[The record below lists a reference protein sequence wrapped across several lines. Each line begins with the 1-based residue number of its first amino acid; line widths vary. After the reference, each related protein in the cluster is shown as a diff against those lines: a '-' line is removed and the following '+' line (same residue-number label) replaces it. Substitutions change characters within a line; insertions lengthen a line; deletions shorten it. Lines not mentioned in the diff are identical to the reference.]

1 MKIMPNL
8 DFLPLLPGVYL
19 FKDATNA
26 IIYVGKAKLL
36 KKRVSSYFKNQD
48 KDWKIH
54 SLIEEY
60 ASIDH
65 IVTQTEMEAL
75 LLEAQLIQEHQPKF
89 NVLLKSGQPFV
100 YIHFSNDEIPV
111 IEVVRSK
118 KKKGGTYFGPFVQ
131 KMQVRAAYNY
141 LLKTFRLNLCNQK
154 IPTGCLRYHIGNCAG
169 NCLDTFDKEQYL
181 FRMTLAQQALAGRYK
196 QSLAAI
202 NKRIEE
208 YSSAFE
214 FEKARQL
221 VYYAQNLETIFATLK
236 TKFTPKKYETDVFVA
251 TTPIAHQKE
260 YNIAFSDQLQ
270 TLLGLPQR
278 PITIDCFD
286 ISHFQSQSIVGS
298 CIRFVHGVPDKN
310 NFRRFRIKT
319 LVEQNDYAALQ
330 EIVTRRYKNSNA
342 IPDVVLIDG
351 GKGQL
356 SAVQKILPNAFI
368 ISLAKREERLFT
380 PLHPEGVTLDI
391 QTEIGRV
398 LIALRDYAHHF
409 AISYHRTKRA
419 QAVKDLQDDNR
430 KLHTTKPRA
439 H

>member
-1 MKIMPNL
+1 
-8 DFLPLLPGVYL
+8 
-19 FKDATNA
+19 
-26 IIYVGKAKLL
+26 
-36 KKRVSSYFKNQD
+36 
-48 KDWKIH
+48 
-54 SLIEEY
+54 
-60 ASIDH
+60 
-65 IVTQTEMEAL
+65 
-75 LLEAQLIQEHQPKF
+75 
-89 NVLLKSGQPFV
+89 
-100 YIHFSNDEIPV
+100 
-111 IEVVRSK
+111 
-118 KKKGGTYFGPFVQ
+118 
-131 KMQVRAAYNY
+131 
-141 LLKTFRLNLCNQK
+141 
-154 IPTGCLRYHIGNCAG
+154 
-169 NCLDTFDKEQYL
+169 
-181 FRMTLAQQALAGRYK
+181 MTLAQQALAGHYK

-208 YSSAFE
+208 YSSTFE

-260 YNIAFSDQLQ
+260 YNLAFSDQLQ

-330 EIVTRRYKNSNA
+330 EIVRRRYKNSA
-342 IPDVVLIDG
+342 EIPDVVLIDG

-356 SAVQKILPNAFI
+356 SSVQKVLPNAFI

-380 PLHPEGVTLDI
+380 PLHPDGVTLDI

-430 KLHTTKPRA
+430 KLHTTKPRT